1 VTSFHTTGRIVAA
14 LLIGLMTTACATSR
28 GEMALAV
35 PDAVVAGDGAKVAV
49 IESVTDLREFQ
60 DNPSDPSIPSLKKGD
75 EFELDAEGRK
85 RAIARKRNGYGKAM
99 GDILLEGTETVET
112 LSRDLV
118 VRGLAERGYRVLD
131 PGATAPADA
140 LRVKVGVREFWAWF
154 SPGFWTVSMEAKLKL
169 DISATGPAGSDTLT
183 VAGYG
188 INKGG
193 TGKEDNW
200 RVAYDR
206 AFEDYLLKQRAA
218 FEGAGL

>member
-1 VTSFHTTGRIVAA
+1 
-14 LLIGLMTTACATSR
+14 
-28 GEMALAV
+28 MALTV
-35 PDAVVAGDGAKVAV
+35 PDAAVAGDGARVAV

-75 EFELDAEGRK
+75 EFALDAEGRK

-131 PGATAPADA
+131 PGATAPSDA

-169 DISATGPAGSDTLT
+169 DIDA
-183 VAGYG
+183 
-188 INKGG
+188 
-193 TGKEDNW
+193 
-200 RVAYDR
+200 
-206 AFEDYLLKQRAA
+206 
-218 FEGAGL
+218 